1 MAVSRAFRGILGAL
15 LVPAL
20 AATAHANGRVPAAG
34 QIVLPR
40 PGTGLP
46 ASEILLRTTFGVAL
60 SKDTGATWDWVCE
73 PALGF
78 DGVQDPTFGAVRGP
92 DGQGAYVYSA
102 FEGLGRA
109 AAEFCSP
116 AVDRA
121 FGGAIDLVV
130 DPADST
136 HVVAVASKYDRTG
149 DDGTLY
155 YANKLAVSRDGGRA
169 YTALALAPVF
179 DATFRFETVELA
191 ASDPKRLYT
200 SGFRGLGP
208 TGTAL
213 IAHSEDGGV
222 TFAETAIPLVGDERG
237 VYLATVDPKDANV
250 VYARTAGTPD
260 TKSRLLVSQDGGK
273 TFAVKATLQG
283 PMLGFA
289 LTPDGAGLYLGGPK
303 DRLLFAAPKAA
314 PAEGE
319 WPLEKRSNAQI
330 QCLATD
336 GATVWACSNEVSG
349 FVVGTSED
357 GGRTF
362 ARKLG
367 LSTLRGPLAC
377 PAGTPTTTC
386 SAYWPQQA
394 ADLGISLVAD
404 AGTGTDSGAAPPDG
418 GPPASR
424 NELGGSG
431 CAAANDAGA
440 ARWAPLGGALAL
452 FATIAAFSARRRR

>member
-1 MAVSRAFRGILGAL
+1 MAVSRAILGVLGAL
-15 LVPAL
+15 LVPAM
-20 AATAHANGRVPAAG
+20 AATAQANGRVPAAG

-46 ASEILLRTTFGVAL
+46 ASEILLRTTFGIAL
-60 SKDTGATWDWVCE
+60 SKDTGTTWDWVCE

-78 DGVQDPTFGAVRGP
+78 DGVQDPTFGAVRGA
-92 DGQGAYVYSA
+92 DGKGAYVYSA

-109 AAEFCSP
+109 TEEFCSP
-116 AVDRA
+116 VVDRG

-155 YANKLAVSRDGGRA
+155 YTNKLAVSRDGGGA
-169 YTALALAPVF
+169 YTTLALPSVF

-191 ASDPKRLYT
+191 ASDPKHLYT

-213 IAHSEDGGV
+213 IAHSEDGGI
-222 TFAETAIPLVGDERG
+222 TFAETAIPLLGDERG
-237 VYLATVDPKDANV
+237 VYLATVDPKNADV

-260 TKSRLLVSQDGGK
+260 TKSRLLVSRDGGK

-303 DRLLFAAPKAA
+303 DRLLFATPTAA
-314 PAEGE
+314 PEEPWA
-319 WPLEKRSNAQI
+319 LEKRSNVQI

-336 GATVWACSNEVSG
+336 GTTVWACSNEVSG
-349 FVVGTSED
+349 FVVGASTD

-386 SAYWPQQA
+386 ASYWPQQA
-394 ADLGISLVAD
+394 ADLGISLAAD
-404 AGTGTDSGAAPPDG
+404 AGAAADG
-418 GPPASR
+418 GKPLRDAGTTPAGDD
-424 NELGGSG
+424 LGGSG
-431 CAAANDAGA
+431 CAAASGA
-440 ARWAPLGGALAL
+440 PAWAPIGGAVGFFAMIAAL
-452 FATIAAFSARRRR
+452 FARRRR

>member
-1 MAVSRAFRGILGAL
+1 MAVSRAILGVLGAL
-15 LVPAL
+15 LVPAM
-20 AATAHANGRVPAAG
+20 AATAQANGRVPAAG

-60 SKDTGATWDWVCE
+60 SKDSGTTWDWICE

-78 DGVQDPTFGAVRGP
+78 DGVQDPTFGAVRGA
-92 DGQGAYVYSA
+92 DGKGAYVYSA

-109 AAEFCSP
+109 TEEFCSP

-155 YANKLAVSRDGGRA
+155 YTNKLAVSRDGGSA
-169 YTALALAPVF
+169 YTTLALAPVF

-213 IAHSEDGGV
+213 IAHSEDGGI
-222 TFAETAIPLVGDERG
+222 TFAETAIPLIGDERG
-237 VYLATVDPKDANV
+237 VYLATVDPKNADV

-260 TKSRLLVSQDGGK
+260 TKSRLLVSRDGGK

-303 DRLLFAAPKAA
+303 DRLLFAT
-314 PAEGE
+314 PALGDEA
-319 WPLEKRSNAQI
+319 WPLEKRSNTQI
-330 QCLATD
+330 QCLTTD
-336 GATVWACSNEVSG
+336 GTTLWACSNEVSG

-377 PAGTPTTTC
+377 PAGTPTAVC
-386 SAYWPQQA
+386 PDYWARQA
-394 ADLGISLVAD
+394 ADLGISLAAD
-404 AGTGTDSGAAPPDG
+404 AGAAADG
-418 GPPASR
+418 GTPLRDAGPKGGGADD
-424 NELGGSG
+424 LGGSG
-431 CAAANDAGA
+431 CAAASGA
-440 ARWAPLGGALAL
+440 PAWAPIGGAVGFFAMIAAL
-452 FATIAAFSARRRR
+452 FARRRR